1 MCRHETTFIECACGK
16 TCNHKVNMHYC
27 WDASEDNGSCKEGL
41 SVSERS
47 QRGECEECRKARE
60 ENELEGKK
68 KRNGVPPKTK
78 KSVTF
83 KEDVE
88 EIPADDLGCHA

>member
-1 MCRHETTFIECACGK
+1 MCRSETTFTKCGCGK
-16 TCNHKVNMHYC
+16 TWNRKVNTHYC

-41 SVSERS
+41 SYSERP

-60 ENELEGKK
+60 EKQLEDKK
-68 KRNGVPPKTK
+68 DGTGVPPKRR
-78 KSVTF
+78 KSVIF

-88 EIPADDLGCHA
+88 KIPSDDSGCLT